1 MLIPTLTNHFFLSS
15 VFCGILIG
23 ICLLATVVE
32 IFLNSWPPHES
43 VDTVENGGEISMDKN
58 NDENTPLLP
67 NGEVKTAFKDKT
79 RG

>member
-1 MLIPTLTNHFFLSS
+1 M
-15 VFCGILIG
+15 IG

-32 IFLNSWPPHES
+32 IFEFLNSWMPHES

-58 NDENTPLLP
+58 TDENTPLLH
-67 NGEVKTAFKDKT
+67 NDEVKTAAKDKM